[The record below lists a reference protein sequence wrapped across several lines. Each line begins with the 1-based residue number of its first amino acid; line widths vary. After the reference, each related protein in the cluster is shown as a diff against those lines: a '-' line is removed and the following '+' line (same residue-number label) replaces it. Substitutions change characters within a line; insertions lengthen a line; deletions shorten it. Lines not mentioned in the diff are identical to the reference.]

1 MPYYQHFGLDRDPF
15 LDTADP
21 HFYRSTGN
29 LAHAKNRLV
38 QSIERLDLHPHAML
52 AIAFE
57 WTRDPEYRDLLAIG
71 RTLVR
76 VGSLTVA
83 ATRRVTTPTH

>member
-38 QSIERLDLHPHAML
+38 QSIEQSRGLM
-52 AIAFE
+52 IVVVC
-57 WTRDPEYRDLLAIG
+57 
-71 RTLVR
+71 VR
-76 VGSLTVA
+76 KSI
-83 ATRRVTTPTH
+83 VTSDECR

>member
-1 MPYYQHFGLDRDPF
+1 MARARTPSVEAFVRGLDHKEAPAGKPPSVTGRALRRAGGNTSELVMMPYYQHFGLDRDPF

-38 QSIERLDLHPHAML
+38 ISP
-52 AIAFE
+52 
-57 WTRDPEYRDLLAIG
+57 
-71 RTLVR
+71 
-76 VGSLTVA
+76 
-83 ATRRVTTPTH
+83 

>member
-1 MPYYQHFGLDRDPF
+1 MMPYYQHFGLERDPF

-38 QSIERLDLHPHAML
+38 QSIEQSR
-52 AIAFE
+52 
-57 WTRDPEYRDLLAIG
+57 
-71 RTLVR
+71 
-76 VGSLTVA
+76 
-83 ATRRVTTPTH
+83 